1 MICIYLFVPI
11 EKALD
16 VLIDKLNND
25 KDDSM
30 KRIKPRLKDICEL
43 AELCLSKC
51 YFLWSNEIR
60 ILKNLGPIEL
70 SFMIALSESYFQN
83 LEHKAISE
91 VLTLNLASKTYRQYV
106 DDNHARSNLKSSF
119 ANFKVF

>member
-16 VLIDKLNND
+16 VLIDKLNNY

-30 KRIKPRLKDICEL
+30 KRIKPRLKDICDI

-91 VLTLNLASKTYRQYV
+91 VLTLNLAPKTYRQYV